1 MKRKHMLALCLAAAL
16 LAGGAAG
23 GAQTARAEEV
33 LQTETLKTVTLST
46 VEKQGRYIRD
56 LTTDR
61 SMYDPGATVNAVAEL
76 AAPSGAAWA
85 GEIVMVLRYLDE
97 PVWEDRASVSSAAG
111 TFAFAVTAPERDF
124 KGYSLEV
131 YLYLDDALAD
141 YAMTGVDVSSD
152 WNVFPRYGYVT
163 KMNASLETVRETLER
178 LKDHHI
184 NGLFYYDVFDTQ
196 EKPLAGT
203 VEDPAD
209 SWYTLNRSL
218 AKKQTL
224 LDTINIGH
232 ELNIKSFFYNLIFG
246 AYDNYEEAGVS
257 AEWGMYSDQM
267 HQNQDVHDISGIG
280 WETEKFW
287 LMNPANTLWQD
298 YYINAH
304 KDLFSVYPYDG
315 IQVDS
320 LGYRGDRY
328 DYEGNAIK
336 LDDAYVPML
345 ERLTQELDKKVIFN
359 PVSSYGLEQELRS
372 VDYDVVYVEVWPGDT
387 PDFAS
392 LKQKADE
399 IYSGTGGKK
408 GTVFGAYMNYDA
420 PKSEDFNTP
429 SINYVNSV
437 LMAAGAAHLELGDTG
452 MLSSE
457 YYPGNSMR
465 ITSALAQDLRDEYSF
480 QVAYE
485 NLLRGT
491 NLVEVRDETTLG
503 GKSTSSDF
511 QPGNVT
517 SFTKIKYQDGEPARE
532 ILHLLNFDGA
542 SHDSWVDKGLAQ
554 TAPKIKKEMT
564 VTHSCTVAP
573 EKIWVASPDYRGGI
587 MQEVEFTVKNG
598 TVTFTLPYLEYYT
611 MVVME

>member
-1 MKRKHMLALCLAAAL
+1 
-16 LAGGAAG
+16 
-23 GAQTARAEEV
+23 
-33 LQTETLKTVTLST
+33 
-46 VEKQGRYIRD
+46 
-56 LTTDR
+56 
-61 SMYDPGATVNAVAEL
+61 
-76 AAPSGAAWA
+76 
-85 GEIVMVLRYLDE
+85 
-97 PVWEDRASVSSAAG
+97 
-111 TFAFAVTAPERDF
+111 
-124 KGYSLEV
+124 
-131 YLYLDDALAD
+131 
-141 YAMTGVDVSSD
+141 
-152 WNVFPRYGYVT
+152 
-163 KMNASLETVRETLER
+163 
-178 LKDHHI
+178 
-184 NGLFYYDVFDTQ
+184 
-196 EKPLAGT
+196 
-203 VEDPAD
+203 
-209 SWYTLNRSL
+209 
-218 AKKQTL
+218 
-224 LDTINIGH
+224 
-232 ELNIKSFFYNLIFG
+232 
-246 AYDNYEEAGVS
+246 
-257 AEWGMYSDQM
+257 
-267 HQNQDVHDISGIG
+267 
-280 WETEKFW
+280 
-287 LMNPANTLWQD
+287 
-298 YYINAH
+298 
-304 KDLFSVYPYDG
+304 
-315 IQVDS
+315 
-320 LGYRGDRY
+320 
-328 DYEGNAIK
+328 
-336 LDDAYVPML
+336 
-345 ERLTQELDKKVIFN
+345 
-359 PVSSYGLEQELRS
+359 
-372 VDYDVVYVEVWPGDT
+372 
-387 PDFAS
+387 
-392 LKQKADE
+392 
-399 IYSGTGGKK
+399 
-408 GTVFGAYMNYDA
+408 MNYDA

-564 VTHSCTVAP
+564 VTHSCTVTP